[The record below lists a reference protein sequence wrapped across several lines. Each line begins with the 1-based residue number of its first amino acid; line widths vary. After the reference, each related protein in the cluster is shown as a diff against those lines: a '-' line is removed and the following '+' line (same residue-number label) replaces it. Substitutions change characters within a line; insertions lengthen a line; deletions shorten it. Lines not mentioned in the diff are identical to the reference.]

1 VIPVIPVVRI
11 QKRLLGSGYPA
22 HWIAALTR
30 AIGAQKNL
38 SGEKLADIIED
49 VAEELDEWTLEQWGE
64 IVLRLAPEM
73 FGTPRQ
79 SYWPTDAPGGSY
91 EKIRRLRRRAAKG
104 LNLWQPQDDSKHAEK
119 NVEPQ
124 AKSIPLSRQPAG
136 KPKPARSRVR
146 QRVDSVQQAVP
157 TNQSAVPDV
166 RPSGTNDSGNAGRSH
181 PAAETEAR
189 PAPRQR
195 KPSAD
200 VPQLPRRQNGSR
212 DEKPVKGKISK
223 GIKNSK
229 ER

>member
-1 VIPVIPVVRI
+1 MIPVVRI

-22 HWIAALTR
+22 HWIAALTK
-30 AIGAQKNL
+30 AIGTHKNL

-64 IVLRLAPEM
+64 IALRLAPEM

-104 LNLWQPQDDSKHAEK
+104 LNLWQLQDDSKHAEK

-124 AKSIPLSRQPAG
+124 AKSIPVKRQPAG
-136 KPKPARSRVR
+136 KPKPTRARVR
-146 QRVDSVQQAVP
+146 QRVDTVQQAVP
-157 TNQSAVPDV
+157 KNQPAVPDV
-166 RPSGTNDSGNAGRSH
+166 RASGTNDSGNAGGSH
-181 PAAETEAR
+181 PAAAPEAGPET
-189 PAPRQR
+189 RQR

-200 VPQLPRRQNGSR
+200 VPQLPRRQNVSR

>member
-1 VIPVIPVVRI
+1 VRI

-22 HWIAALTR
+22 NWIAALTK
-30 AIGAQKNL
+30 AIGTHKNL

-64 IVLRLAPEM
+64 IALRLAPEM

-104 LNLWQPQDDSKHAEK
+104 LNLWQPQDDCKNAEK
-119 NVEPQ
+119 NIEPQ

-157 TNQSAVPDV
+157 TNQPAVPDV
-166 RPSGTNDSGNAGRSH
+166 RASGTNDGCNAGRSH
-181 PAAETEAR
+181 PAAETKAR
-189 PAPRQR
+189 PAPRHG
-195 KPSAD
+195 KPTAD
-200 VPQLPRRQNGSR
+200 VPKLPRRQNGSR
-212 DEKPVKGKISK
+212 DEKPVKEQISK
-223 GIKNSK
+223 GIKKSK
-229 ER
+229 ES

>member
-1 VIPVIPVVRI
+1 VIPVVRI

-30 AIGAQKNL
+30 AIGTHKNL

-104 LNLWQPQDDSKHAEK
+104 LNLWQPQDDCKNAEK
-119 NVEPQ
+119 NIEPQ
-124 AKSIPLSRQPAG
+124 TKSVPVKRQPAG
-136 KPKPARSRVR
+136 KPKPTRARVR

-157 TNQSAVPDV
+157 THQSAVPDV
-166 RPSGTNDSGNAGRSH
+166 RPSGKNDGSNAGGSH
-181 PAAETEAR
+181 PAATPEAGPET
-189 PAPRQR
+189 RQR

>member
-1 VIPVIPVVRI
+1 VIPVVRI

-30 AIGAQKNL
+30 AIGTHKNL

-104 LNLWQPQDDSKHAEK
+104 LNLWQPQDDCKNAEK
-119 NVEPQ
+119 NIEPQ
-124 AKSIPLSRQPAG
+124 TKSVPVKRQPAG
-136 KPKPARSRVR
+136 KPKPTRARVR
-146 QRVDSVQQAVP
+146 QRVDTVQQAVP
-157 TNQSAVPDV
+157 KNQPAVPDV
-166 RPSGTNDSGNAGRSH
+166 RASGTNDSGNAGGSH
-181 PAAETEAR
+181 PAAAPEAGPET
-189 PAPRQR
+189 RQR

-212 DEKPVKGKISK
+212 DEKPMKGKISK

>member
-1 VIPVIPVVRI
+1 MIPVVRI

-22 HWIAALTR
+22 HWIAALTK
-30 AIGAQKNL
+30 AIGTHKNL

-64 IVLRLAPEM
+64 IALRLAPEM

-104 LNLWQPQDDSKHAEK
+104 LNLWQLQDDSKHAEK

-124 AKSIPLSRQPAG
+124 AKSIPVKRQPAG
-136 KPKPARSRVR
+136 KPKPTRARVR
-146 QRVDSVQQAVP
+146 QRVDTVQQAVP
-157 TNQSAVPDV
+157 KNQPAVPDV
-166 RPSGTNDSGNAGRSH
+166 RASGTNDSGNAGGSH
-181 PAAETEAR
+181 PAVTPEAR

-200 VPQLPRRQNGSR
+200 VPKLPRRQNGSR
-212 DEKPVKGKISK
+212 DEKPMKGKISK

>member
-1 VIPVIPVVRI
+1 VIPVVRI
-11 QKRLLGSGYPA
+11 KKRLLGSGYPA
-22 HWIAALTR
+22 HWTAALSR
-30 AIGAQKNL
+30 AIGTQKNIT
-38 SGEKLADIIED
+38 GEKLADIIED

-64 IVLRLAPEM
+64 IVARLAPEM

-124 AKSIPLSRQPAG
+124 TKSIPVKRQPTG
-136 KPKPARSRVR
+136 KPKPPRKRVR

-157 TNQSAVPDV
+157 TNQPAVPDV
-166 RPSGTNDSGNAGRSH
+166 RASRTNDGSNAGRSH
-181 PAAETEAR
+181 TAATPEAR

-200 VPQLPRRQNGSR
+200 VPKLSRNQNGSR
-212 DEKPVKGKISK
+212 DEKIAKEQISK

>member
-1 VIPVIPVVRI
+1 MIPVVRI

-22 HWIAALTR
+22 HWIAALTK
-30 AIGAQKNL
+30 AIGTQKNL

-49 VAEELDEWTLEQWGE
+49 VAEEIDEWTLEQWGE

-104 LNLWQPQDDSKHAEK
+104 LNLWQLQDDSKHAEK

-124 AKSIPLSRQPAG
+124 AKSIPVKRQPAG
-136 KPKPARSRVR
+136 KPKPTRARVR
-146 QRVDSVQQAVP
+146 QRVDTVQQAVP
-157 TNQSAVPDV
+157 KNQPAVPDV
-166 RPSGTNDSGNAGRSH
+166 RASGTNDSGNAGGSH
-181 PAAETEAR
+181 PAAAPEAGPET
-189 PAPRQR
+189 RQR

-212 DEKPVKGKISK
+212 DEKPMKGKISK

>member
-1 VIPVIPVVRI
+1 MIPVVRI
-11 QKRLLGSGYPA
+11 KKRLLGSGYPA
-22 HWIAALTR
+22 HWIAALTK
-30 AIGAQKNL
+30 AIGTQRNL

-49 VAEELDEWTLEQWGE
+49 VAEQLDEWTLEQWGE

-124 AKSIPLSRQPAG
+124 TKPVPLSRQPAG
-136 KPKPARSRVR
+136 KPKPTRARVR
-146 QRVDSVQQAVP
+146 QRVDTVQQAVP
-157 TNQSAVPDV
+157 SNQSAVPDV
-166 RPSGTNDSGNAGRSH
+166 RASGKDDGSHASRSH
-181 PAAETEAR
+181 PAAAPEAG
-189 PAPRQR
+189 PAPRHG
-195 KPSAD
+195 KPSASL
-200 VPQLPRRQNGSR
+200 PKLPRRQNGSR
-212 DEKPVKGKISK
+212 DEKPMKDQISK

-229 ER
+229 ES

>member
-22 HWIAALTR
+22 HWIAALTK
-30 AIGAQKNL
+30 AIGTHKNL

-64 IVLRLAPEM
+64 IALRLAPEM

-104 LNLWQPQDDSKHAEK
+104 LNLWQLQDDSKHAEK

-124 AKSIPLSRQPAG
+124 AKSIPVKRQPAG
-136 KPKPARSRVR
+136 KPKPTRARVR
-146 QRVDSVQQAVP
+146 QRVDTVQQAVP
-157 TNQSAVPDV
+157 KNQPAVPDV
-166 RPSGTNDSGNAGRSH
+166 RASGTNDSGNAGGSH
-181 PAAETEAR
+181 PAAAPEAGPET
-189 PAPRQR
+189 RQR

-212 DEKPVKGKISK
+212 DEKPMKGKISK

>member
-1 VIPVIPVVRI
+1 MIPVVRI

-22 HWIAALTR
+22 HWIAALTK
-30 AIGAQKNL
+30 AIGTHKNL

-64 IVLRLAPEM
+64 IALRLAPEM

-104 LNLWQPQDDSKHAEK
+104 LNLWQLQDDSKHAEK

-124 AKSIPLSRQPAG
+124 AKSIPVKRQPAG
-136 KPKPARSRVR
+136 KPKPTRARVR
-146 QRVDSVQQAVP
+146 QRVDTVQQAVP
-157 TNQSAVPDV
+157 KNQPAVPDV
-166 RPSGTNDSGNAGRSH
+166 RASGTNDSGNAGGSH
-181 PAAETEAR
+181 PAAAPEAGPET
-189 PAPRQR
+189 RQR

-212 DEKPVKGKISK
+212 DEKPMKGKISK

>member
-1 VIPVIPVVRI
+1 MIPVLPVVRI
-11 QKRLLGSGYPA
+11 RKRLLGSGYPA
-22 HWIAALTR
+22 HWIAALTK
-30 AIGAQKNL
+30 AIGTQKNL

-64 IVLRLAPEM
+64 IVVRLAPEM

-104 LNLWQPQDDSKHAEK
+104 LNLWQPQDDLKHAEK

-124 AKSIPLSRQPAG
+124 TKSVPLSRQPTG
-136 KPKPARSRVR
+136 KPKPARARVR
-146 QRVDSVQQAVP
+146 QRVDTVQQAIP
-157 TNQSAVPDV
+157 ATQPAVPDV
-166 RPSGTNDSGNAGRSH
+166 RASGTNGSGNAGRSH
-181 PAAETEAR
+181 PATETKAG
-189 PAPRQR
+189 PAPRHG

-200 VPQLPRRQNGSR
+200 VPKLPRSQNGSR
-212 DEKPVKGKISK
+212 DEKPVKDQISK

>member
-1 VIPVIPVVRI
+1 VIPVVRI

-22 HWIAALTR
+22 HWIAALTK
-30 AIGAQKNL
+30 AIGTHKNL

-64 IVLRLAPEM
+64 IALRLAPEM

-104 LNLWQPQDDSKHAEK
+104 LNLWQLQDDSKHAEK

-124 AKSIPLSRQPAG
+124 AKSIPVKRQPAG
-136 KPKPARSRVR
+136 KPKPTRARVR
-146 QRVDSVQQAVP
+146 QRVDTVQQAVP
-157 TNQSAVPDV
+157 KNQPAVPDV
-166 RPSGTNDSGNAGRSH
+166 RASGTNDSGNAGGSH
-181 PAAETEAR
+181 PAAAPEAGPET
-189 PAPRQR
+189 RQR

-212 DEKPVKGKISK
+212 DEKPMKGKISK

>member
-1 VIPVIPVVRI
+1 MIPVRRI
-11 QKRLLGSGYPA
+11 KKRMLGSGYPA
-22 HWIAALTR
+22 HWIAALTK
-30 AIGAQKNL
+30 AIGTQKNL

-119 NVEPQ
+119 NIEPQ
-124 AKSIPLSRQPAG
+124 TKSVPVSRQPTG
-136 KPKPARSRVR
+136 KPKPARARVR
-146 QRVDSVQQAVP
+146 QRVDTVQQAIP
-157 TNQSAVPDV
+157 STQPAVPDV
-166 RPSGTNDSGNAGRSH
+166 RAGRKDDSGNVSRSH
-181 PAAETEAR
+181 PAAEIKAR

-200 VPQLPRRQNGSR
+200 VPKLPRSQNGSR
-212 DEKPVKGKISK
+212 DEKPVKDQISK
-223 GIKNSK
+223 GIKKSK
-229 ER
+229 E

>member
-1 VIPVIPVVRI
+1 VRI

-30 AIGAQKNL
+30 AIGTQKNIT
-38 SGEKLADIIED
+38 GEKLADIIED
-49 VAEELDEWTLEQWGE
+49 VAAELDEWTLQQWGE

-124 AKSIPLSRQPAG
+124 TKSIPVSRQPAG
-136 KPKPARSRVR
+136 KPKPTRARVR

-166 RPSGTNDSGNAGRSH
+166 RANGKDDGGNAGRSH

-189 PAPRQR
+189 PAPGHG
-195 KPSAD
+195 KPTAD
-200 VPQLPRRQNGSR
+200 VSKLSRSQNGSR
-212 DEKPVKGKISK
+212 DEKIVKGKISK